1 MYIYLMPF
9 LVIAILL
16 IVVLGLRYLFLR
28 VRSLILR
35 GRSLQ
40 TFSRKEKIITN
51 ILAGI
56 PIFVMAFLCVIR
68 PYFWVIPIMHLML
81 FWGALE
87 TILSLIQMFI
97 TRRHKKEEI
106 EKDIL
111 HKGKFYSFLFSAGLA
126 LILTALYLGISYYL
140 AHHLYETKYQ
150 VKTDREPLK
159 IALIADTHINSSFDG
174 EEFAE
179 YVKMIGQKD
188 PDIMVVVGDF
198 VDEHTKEKDMLIS
211 CQALGEIKTIY
222 GVFFVPG
229 NHDDSNNKLREF
241 TYTDLLNTLR
251 DNGVV
256 VLEDDISYIND
267 DYCIVG
273 RKDKSMK
280 RLKIDE
286 LMKKV
291 DPSYY
296 TIVLD
301 HQPNDYDAEA
311 EAGCDLVLA
320 GHTHGGHMVP
330 IAQIAELLRIN
341 DSTYGLEQRG
351 DTTFIVTSG
360 MSNWAI
366 SFKSGTITEYCI
378 VDLVPE

>member
-1 MYIYLMPF
+1 MPF

-28 VRSLILR
+28 TRSLILHGKNIR
-35 GRSLQ
+35 ELG
-40 TFSRKEKIITN
+40 RKEKIRTN

-56 PIFVMAFLCVIR
+56 PIFIMALLCVIR

-87 TILSLIQMFI
+87 TSLSIIQLFL
-97 TRRHKKEEI
+97 TKRHKREEI
-106 EKDIL
+106 DKDVL

-150 VKTDREPLK
+150 VKTDREPMR

-174 EEFAE
+174 ERFAE
-179 YVKMIGQKD
+179 YIKLIGEQD
-188 PDIMVVVGDF
+188 PDILVVDGDF
-198 VDEHTKEKDMLIS
+198 VDEHTKRKDMLIS
-211 CQALGEIKTIY
+211 CQALGDIKTTY

-229 NHDDSNNKLREF
+229 NHDDSNNTLRGF
-241 TYTDLLNTLR
+241 TYDELLSELK
-251 DNGVV
+251 DNGVI
-256 VLEDDISYIND
+256 VLEDDISYINE

-280 RLKIDE
+280 RLEIDE
-286 LMKKV
+286 LMKDV

-296 TIVLD
+296 TIILD
-301 HQPNDYDAEA
+301 HQPNDYAGEA
-311 EAGCDLVLA
+311 AAGCDLVLA

-330 IAQIAELLRIN
+330 IAQIAEFLRIN
-341 DSTYGLEQRG
+341 DATYGMELRG

-366 SFKSGTITEYCI
+366 SFRSGTITEYCI
-378 VDLVPE
+378 VDLVNE

>member
-9 LVIAILL
+9 LVLAILL

-35 GRSLQ
+35 GKNPKELP
-40 TFSRKEKIITN
+40 RKEKIIVN
-51 ILAGI
+51 VISGI
-56 PIFVMAFLCVIR
+56 PILIMALLCVIR

-81 FWGALE
+81 FWGAME
-87 TILSLIQMFI
+87 TIFSLIQLFL
-97 TRRHKKEEI
+97 TKKHKRADVD
-106 EKDIL
+106 KDIL
-111 HKGKFYSFLFSAGLA
+111 HKGKIYSFLFSAGLA
-126 LILTALYLGISYYL
+126 LILTAVYLGISYYL
-140 AHHLYETKYQ
+140 AHHLYETRYQ
-150 VKTDREPLK
+150 VTTDKAPLK
-159 IALIADTHINSSFDG
+159 IALIADTHIGSSFDG

-179 YVKMIGQKD
+179 YVDLIGEQN
-188 PDIMVVVGDF
+188 PDLMVVVGDF
-198 VDEHTKEKDMLIS
+198 VDEHTKEKDMLRS
-211 CQALGEIKTIY
+211 CQALGEIKTTY

-229 NHDDSNNKLREF
+229 NHDDSNNKYREF
-241 TYTDLLNTLR
+241 TYTELLSVLK

-267 DYCIVG
+267 EYCIVG

-280 RLKIDE
+280 RVEIGE
-286 LMKKV
+286 LMEKV

-301 HQPNDYDAEA
+301 HQPNDYDAEE

-341 DSTYGLEQRG
+341 DATYGEEQRG

-366 SFKSGTITEYCI
+366 SFRSGTITEYCI
-378 VDLVPE
+378 VELVPG

>member
-1 MYIYLMPF
+1 MPF
-9 LVIAILL
+9 LVLAILL

-35 GRSLQ
+35 GKNPKELP
-40 TFSRKEKIITN
+40 RKEKIIVN
-51 ILAGI
+51 VISGI
-56 PIFVMAFLCVIR
+56 PILIMALLCVIR

-81 FWGALE
+81 FWGAVE
-87 TILSLIQMFI
+87 TIFSLIQLFL
-97 TRRHKKEEI
+97 TKKHKRADVD
-106 EKDIL
+106 KDIL
-111 HKGKFYSFLFSAGLA
+111 HKGKIYSFLFSAGLA
-126 LILTALYLGISYYL
+126 LILTAVYLGISYYL
-140 AHHLYETKYQ
+140 AHHLYETRYQ
-150 VKTDREPLK
+150 VTTDKAPIK
-159 IALIADTHINSSFDG
+159 IALIADTHIGSSFDG

-179 YVKMIGQKD
+179 YVDLIGEQN
-188 PDIMVVVGDF
+188 PDLMVVVGDF
-198 VDEHTKEKDMLIS
+198 VDEHTKEKDMLRS
-211 CQALGEIKTIY
+211 CQALGEIKTTY

-229 NHDDSNNKLREF
+229 NHDDSNNKYREF
-241 TYTDLLNTLR
+241 TYTELLSTLQ

-267 DYCIVG
+267 EYCIVG

-280 RLKIDE
+280 RVEIDE

-301 HQPNDYDAEA
+301 HQPNDYDAEE

-341 DSTYGLEQRG
+341 DATYGKEQRG

-366 SFKSGTITEYCI
+366 SFRSGTITEYCI
-378 VDLVPE
+378 VELVPG